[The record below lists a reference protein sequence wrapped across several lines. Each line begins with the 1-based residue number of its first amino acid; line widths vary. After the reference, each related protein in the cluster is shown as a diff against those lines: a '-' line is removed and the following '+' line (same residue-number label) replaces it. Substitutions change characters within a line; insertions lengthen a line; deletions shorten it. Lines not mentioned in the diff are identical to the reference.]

1 MPNNLGVDESHGH
14 CERAPCPLAARV
26 VPETGATRSLLDFVR
41 GPPPG
46 GMDCF
51 ASPTRNSEHS
61 VRGSPFCHTRESGY
75 PAGRDAATRGL
86 RLAGMASRRNSVS
99 VVVSWMPAFAGM
111 TRGKRPIQAPVG
123 YSKGTGR
130 RPYELAM
137 TERARADWNSQST
150 SPRQAALSIFW
161 APP

>member
-1 MPNNLGVDESHGH
+1 MHAMHLCMTEQRLGRRPTICGSTRAMAFIRH

-26 VPETGATRSLLDFVR
+26 RETGTTRPLLDFVR

-61 VRGSPFCHTRESGY
+61 VRGSPFCRTRESGY

-86 RLAGMASRRNSVS
+86 RLAGVASRRNSVS

-123 YSKGTGR
+123 LVQGDHH
-130 RPYELAM
+130 RPVRTRNDGE
-137 TERARADWNSQST
+137 
-150 SPRQAALSIFW
+150 SPR
-161 APP
+161 